1 MFFKEPEEAEANPF
15 RNYRHT
21 ASVVALPV
29 FVSALLLLLASV
41 QSVAGLWVWCAVG
54 TAGAWAVLWVVGRW
68 AVRRQRRR
76 GNPHCA
82 TRIGR
87 RYMLLVFISTGL
99 GVLGT
104 GCLVA
109 GVLCG
114 WIRLRIGVLF
124 PAMVAALTVALSVAG
139 IVWQTVGRNK
149 SE

>member
-41 QSVAGLWVWCAVG
+41 QSVAGLWVRWAVG
-54 TAGAWAVLWVVGRW
+54 TTGAWAVLWAVGRW
-68 AVRRQRRR
+68 AVRRQQRK

-87 RYMLLVFISTGL
+87 QYMRLVFVSTGVGL
-99 GVLGT
+99 LGT
-104 GCLVA
+104 GALVV
-109 GVLCG
+109 GVLRG
-114 WIRLRIGVLF
+114 WLLLRIGVLF

-139 IVWQTVGRNK
+139 IVWQTIGRNK